1 MTTHD
6 QASIHLIEIITV
18 LLHRSHTHIKTEQ
31 SQNKCELRCGSG
43 HICIYWPMYL
53 FSDNAAN
60 FYNLAN
66 ANGTQ
71 ISKEYK
77 LQGSWYNKEMGRKD
91 VFINGSRHTKRQ
103 ERHTRFFSFLLFL
116 VCHQTQE

>member
-1 MTTHD
+1 
-6 QASIHLIEIITV
+6 
-18 LLHRSHTHIKTEQ
+18 
-31 SQNKCELRCGSG
+31 
-43 HICIYWPMYL
+43 MYL

-77 LQGSWYNKEMGRKD
+77 LQGTVGITRRWD
-91 VFINGSRHTKRQ
+91 VKTFLSTDHDTQSDKRDIP
-103 ERHTRFFSFLLFL
+103 RFFSFLLFL
-116 VCHQTQE
+116 VCH